1 VKEDLRKLGVLNGKE
16 LAERREAWRK
26 IVEAAM
32 SLNGLE

>member
-1 VKEDLRKLGVLNGKE
+1 MLGVMNGEE
-16 LAERREAWRK
+16 LAEYSEAWRE